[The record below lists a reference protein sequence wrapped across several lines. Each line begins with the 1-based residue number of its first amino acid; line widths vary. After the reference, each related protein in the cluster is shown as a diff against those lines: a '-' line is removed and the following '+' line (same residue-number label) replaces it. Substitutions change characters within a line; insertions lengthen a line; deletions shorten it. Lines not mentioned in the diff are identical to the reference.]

1 MMFRLASPP
10 LLAVAL
16 GLASAACP
24 AADKDLPGY
33 RPERAAQA
41 AQWPVYMVTL
51 NERVRPQ
58 VGYGGLGPGADIY
71 LYALTWSAIQST
83 PPNMSN
89 GQAIVGGA
97 LGGAIG
103 GAIIGAAMHAAARDD
118 ASQGLAVLERDGCD
132 FPIGTPL
139 RDTVRA
145 AVVRSPW
152 GANAQPVL
160 IDGSVEGWEKQIPQD
175 RPRQVFT
182 LTSSMA
188 PGFEALVTTVDAA
201 AYAPET
207 GANGD
212 AWQKKP
218 LWRDHLVV
226 VSEPVVLPAK
236 TQADIDRMVA
246 EENARFAAS
255 GDIEVIDRVAKD
267 RYGSSKA
274 DRSRAVAAN
283 SRHQTY
289 LRFAQSKGWAP
300 TELGRRRAELWTRD
314 QCAPMRAAAAL
325 AIAESTRLLDD
336 LYAQRLPSRLAL
348 KDKTEPEPAGAR
360 AIRSLPG
367 GLYVSRS
374 DGGATTL
381 GFRYNLL
388 PLKD

>member
-1 MMFRLASPP
+1 MFKITP
-10 LLAVAL
+10 LLAGAL
-16 GLASAACP
+16 VLAASAACQ

-33 RPERAAQA
+33 RPERAEQA
-41 AQWPVYMVTL
+41 AQWPVYLVTL

-58 VGYGGLGPGADIY
+58 VGYGWQGPAADTY
-71 LYALTWSAIQST
+71 LQLMSQTTMQYMQPYMGSDQS
-83 PPNMSN
+83 
-89 GQAIVGGA
+89 IVGGA

-103 GAIIGAAMHAAARDD
+103 GAIVGAALHAAVRDD
-118 ASQGLAVLERDGCD
+118 ASQGLAVLQRSGCD
-132 FPIGTPL
+132 LPVGAPL
-139 RDTVRA
+139 RDTVRTA
-145 AVVRSPW
+145 LARAPW
-152 GANAQPVL
+152 GADVQPVL
-160 IDGSVEGWEKQIPQD
+160 VDGSAEGWEAQVPHD

-182 LTSSMA
+182 VTSSMA
-188 PGFEALVTTVDAA
+188 PGFTALVTTVDAA

-218 LWRDHLVV
+218 LWRDHLIV

-246 EENARFAAS
+246 DENARFAAS

-274 DRSRAVAAN
+274 DRSRAVAAH

-289 LRFAQSKGWAP
+289 LRFAQSKDWAP
-300 TELGRRRAELWTRD
+300 TELGRRRAELWNRE
-314 QCAPMRAAAAL
+314 QCAPMRAAVTL
-325 AIAESTRLLDD
+325 AVAESARMLDD
-336 LYAQRLPSRLAL
+336 LYAQRLPPRLSL
-348 KDKTEPEPAGAR
+348 KDKIEPTEPAGAR

-367 GLYVSRS
+367 GLYVSRN
-374 DGGATTL
+374 DGGATAL

-388 PLKD
+388 PLKE